1 VRDLDFEAGAQGK
14 SRRLRRIAP
23 SLLGFFG
30 SVTALLYSLALIG
43 NNGEGCSC
51 SWAFIQTF
59 VGWPMLAGSVIGFT
73 GSGLYPALRRT
84 SGVLL
89 LMAGTLVTP
98 LALFVAFGS
107 WPDLG
112 ALFLVGIFFAPSF
125 LASFLLLLA
134 GLLSF
139 KKTRHLIKKWRDGG
153 WIP

>member
-1 VRDLDFEAGAQGK
+1 LDFEAGAQGK

-23 SLLGFFG
+23 SLLGPFG
-30 SVTALLYSLALIG
+30 SVTALLYFLSLIG
-43 NNGEGCSC
+43 NNGDGCNC
-51 SWAFIQTF
+51 NWAFIQTF
-59 VGWPMLAGSVIGFT
+59 LGWPILAGSVIGFI

-89 LMAGTLVTP
+89 LIAGALVTP
-98 LALFVAFGS
+98 LAFFVALGS

-139 KKTRHLIKKWRDGG
+139 TKTRHLIKKWRDGG

>member
-1 VRDLDFEAGAQGK
+1 MHREWRLRLAPDHSQFALEATCLDSDFEAGAQGK

-43 NNGEGCSC
+43 NNGDGCLC
-51 SWAFIQTF
+51 NWAFIQTF

-89 LMAGTLVTP
+89 L
-98 LALFVAFGS
+98 
-107 WPDLG
+107 
-112 ALFLVGIFFAPSF
+112 
-125 LASFLLLLA
+125 
-134 GLLSF
+134 
-139 KKTRHLIKKWRDGG
+139 
-153 WIP
+153 

>member
-1 VRDLDFEAGAQGK
+1 
-14 SRRLRRIAP
+14 
-23 SLLGFFG
+23 
-30 SVTALLYSLALIG
+30 
-43 NNGEGCSC
+43 
-51 SWAFIQTF
+51 
-59 VGWPMLAGSVIGFT
+59 MLAGSVIGFT

-98 LALFVAFGS
+98 LALFVAVGS
-107 WPDLG
+107 RLNLG
-112 ALFLVGIFFAPSF
+112 ALIFVGVFFAPSL

-134 GLLSF
+134 GLLGF